1 MAVNKVVILL
11 AFLLV
16 CGIVL
21 IRVDGQYD
29 GGKVCAQVCEQRV
42 ATMKCPPGNK
52 PTRPLC
58 VNCCTAGTGC
68 KLFRSDGSLLCTG
81 T

>member
-1 MAVNKVVILL
+1 MALNKVVILL

-21 IRVDGQYD
+21 IRVDGRYD
-29 GGKVCAQVCEQRV
+29 GKVCAQVCEQRV

-52 PTRPLC
+52 PTRPSC
-58 VNCCTAGTGC
+58 VNCCTAKIGC
-68 KLFRSDGSLLCTG
+68 KLYRSDGSLLCTG